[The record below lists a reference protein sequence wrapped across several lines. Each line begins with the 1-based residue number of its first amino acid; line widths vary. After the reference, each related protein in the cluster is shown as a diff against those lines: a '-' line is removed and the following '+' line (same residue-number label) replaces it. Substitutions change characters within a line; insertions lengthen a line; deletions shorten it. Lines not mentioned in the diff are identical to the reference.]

1 MATRPLSPHLSIWK
15 WGPHML
21 VSILHRI
28 TGDGMAFVALP
39 VLLYWLGSLA
49 AGPEAYASFEHQA
62 TSWYG
67 YVILVG
73 ISWAFFNHMS
83 SGIRHFVMDVGAG
96 YEIHTNKRWSVATPI
111 IGILL
116 TAAFWAAVTWH

>member
-1 MATRPLSPHLSIWK
+1 MASRPLSPHLTIWI

-39 VLLYWLGSLA
+39 VLIWWLA
-49 AGPEAYASFEHQA
+49 AIAGGPESYATFARHA
-62 TSWYG
+62 GAWYG
-67 YVILVG
+67 MVVLVG
-73 ISWAFFNHMS
+73 ISWAFFNHMT
-83 SGIRHFVMDVGAG
+83 SGIRLFVMDAGAG
-96 YEIHTNKRWSVATPI
+96 YEIDTNKGWSVATTI

-116 TAAFWAAVTWH
+116 TAAFWAAVMYL

>member
-39 VLLYWLGSLA
+39 VLIWWLA
-49 AGPEAYASFEHQA
+49 AIAGGPESYATFARHA
-62 TSWYG
+62 GAWYG
-67 YVILVG
+67 MVVLVG
-73 ISWAFFNHMS
+73 ISWAFFNHMT
-83 SGIRHFVMDVGAG
+83 SGIRHFVMDAGAG
-96 YEIHTNKRWSVATPI
+96 YEIDTNKGWSVATTI

-116 TAAFWAAVTWH
+116 TAAFWAAVMYL

>member
-1 MATRPLSPHLSIWK
+1 MASRPLSPHLSIWK

-21 VSILHRI
+21 VSILHRV

-39 VLLYWLGSLA
+39 VLIWWLA
-49 AGPEAYASFEHQA
+49 AIAGGAESYATFTEQA
-62 TSWYG
+62 STWYG
-67 YVILVG
+67 IVVLVG

-83 SGIRHFVMDVGAG
+83 SGIRHFVMDAGAG
-96 YEIHTNKRWSVATPI
+96 YEIHENKRWSVATTI

-116 TAAFWAAVTWH
+116 TAAFWAAVIYL